1 MRRFHASLATGVAIF
16 AVAVFALGSP
26 AQAAAPSTGKSDRGP
41 KGNSI
46 TVSKVKG
53 LNPSGDRVIVTGHGF
68 SPSVGIYV
76 AFCVTPL
83 AGQRPDPCGG
93 GVNMSGNNPA
103 SIWISSNPPAYGVGL
118 AKPYGAGGSFRVSLS
133 VAAAFSGVDCRRVSC
148 SVVTR
153 ADHLRSN
160 DRTWDL
166 AVPVRFR

>member
-1 MRRFHASLATGVAIF
+1 MRRILIATAAVLAACVVAM
-16 AVAVFALGSP
+16 P
-26 AQAAAPSTGKSDRGP
+26 AQAAVPASGKTDRGP

-46 TVSKVKG
+46 TVSRIKG
-53 LNPSGDRVIVTGHGF
+53 LNPAGDRVVVSGHGF
-68 SPSVGIYV
+68 SPTVGIYV

-103 SIWISSNPPAYGVGL
+103 SIWISSNPPSYGVGL
-118 AKPYGAGGSFRVSLS
+118 AKPYGPGGSFRVSLS
-133 VAAAFSGVDCRRVSC
+133 VSAAFAGVDCHRVSC

-153 ADHLRSN
+153 ADHLRSD